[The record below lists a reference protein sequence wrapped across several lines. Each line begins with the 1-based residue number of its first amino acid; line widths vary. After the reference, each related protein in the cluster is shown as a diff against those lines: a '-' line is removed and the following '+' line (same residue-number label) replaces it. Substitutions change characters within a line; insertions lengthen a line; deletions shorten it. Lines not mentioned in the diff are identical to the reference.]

1 MTYTPKELTWYGV
14 GKETTFGT
22 AVAPVYFVPFKDVK
36 PDNVI
41 NYIKDQG
48 IRGAMAETYNVM
60 QGTRKSTFEVSG
72 EVFPDSIG
80 LFALA
85 MLGTDTVAGSSA
97 PYTHKIQLSRTSQPV
112 SLTHS
117 YYDGTNVKSFPG
129 HMAEELSFKWAAN
142 AALEYTFKS
151 EGKYFTAGTSA
162 TPAPTST
169 VPILSWQFKATL
181 NNNQTFNLVGFDV
194 TFKRKLYI
202 QFPAYDSQDVNAII
216 AGGLEVTGKAT
227 FDKADDTELNYYL
240 QNTQPSLV
248 LTGTQAT
255 TGYQFVIQM
264 SKAAFIKDAITAKEV
279 VQGDTEFECIDN
291 TTDGG
296 PALLQLVNS
305 VASY

>member
-14 GKETTFGT
+14 AKETTFGT
-22 AVAPVYFVPFKDVK
+22 AAAPVYFVPFKDVK
-36 PDNVI
+36 PGIVI

-60 QGTRKSTFEVSG
+60 QGTRKSTFEVTG
-72 EVFPDSIG
+72 EVFPDAIG

-85 MLGTDTVAGSSA
+85 MLGTDTVSGTAA
-97 PYTHKIQLSRTSQPV
+97 PYTHKIQLNRTAQPV

-129 HMAEELSFKWAAN
+129 QMAEELTFKWAAN
-142 AALEYTFKS
+142 AALEYTFKT
-151 EGKYFTAGTSA
+151 EGKYFTAGTA
-162 TPAPTST
+162 TTPAPTST
-169 VPILSWQFKATL
+169 VPLLSWQFKATL
-181 NNNQTFNLVGFDV
+181 GGTQTYNLVGFDV
-194 TFKRKLYI
+194 AFKRKLYV
-202 QFPAYDSQDVNAII
+202 QFPAYNSQDVNTIV

-227 FDKADDTELNYYL
+227 FDKADDTELNNYL

-255 TGYQFVIQM
+255 TGYQLTIQM
-264 SKAAFIKDAITAKEV
+264 SKAAFIKDTITAKEV
-279 VQGDTEFECIDN
+279 IQGDVEFECIDN
-291 TTDGG
+291 ATDGG

-305 VASY
+305 IASY